1 MDMLKSYSLFDYY
14 DGFDHYV
21 PSHLLANKGESHT
34 PRIDVTE
41 EENCYLIKADLP
53 GVNKDDVK
61 VSFDNGSLII
71 ETEFNKESRE
81 EYEGKILRKERRFG
95 KYMRNLYV
103 GEHIDKD
110 NIDATFTN
118 GVLTL
123 TVTKKEP
130 STRKAQKIEI
140 H

>member
-21 PSHLLANKGESHT
+21 PSHLLANKGEPNT

-41 EENCYLIKADLP
+41 KENCYLIKADLP
-53 GVNKDDVK
+53 GVNKDDVN

-71 ETEFNKESRE
+71 ETEFNQESRE
-81 EYEGKILRKERRFG
+81 ETEGKIIRKERRYG
-95 KYMRNLYV
+95 KYMRNLYL
-103 GEHIDKD
+103 GDHIDKEH
-110 NIDATFTN
+110 IDATFTN

-130 STRKAQKIEI
+130 PIDKAQQIEI

>member
-14 DGFDHYV
+14 DGFDHYF
-21 PSHLLANKGESHT
+21 PNYLLANKGESNT
-34 PRIDVTE
+34 PRVDVTE
-41 EENCYLIKADLP
+41 EQNCYLIKADLP
-53 GVNKDDVK
+53 GVKKENVN

-71 ETEFNKESRE
+71 ETEFNQQSQE
-81 EYEGKILRKERRFG
+81 ENEGKILHQERRYG
-95 KYMRNLYV
+95 KYMRNLYLGDNV
-103 GEHIDKD
+103 DKD
-110 NIDATFTN
+110 NIDATFTD

-130 STRKAQKIEI
+130 VVDKAQQIEI